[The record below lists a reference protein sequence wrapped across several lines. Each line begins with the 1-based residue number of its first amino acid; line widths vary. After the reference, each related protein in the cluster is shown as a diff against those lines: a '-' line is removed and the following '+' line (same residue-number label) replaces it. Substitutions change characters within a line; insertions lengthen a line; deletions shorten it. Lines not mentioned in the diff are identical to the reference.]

1 MLAPHPDDESVGLG
15 ATLAAFAGA
24 GIEVHVAL
32 LGDGRESQAP
42 MLRDLAP
49 EARGRWRLGEMQRA
63 VRCLD
68 SRIQWHGLAGSED
81 PDALNA
87 LFRRVAP
94 TLLFAPPP
102 FDFHP
107 DHRAAA
113 LPRHAT
119 TMWYH
124 EDHAPFGPF
133 EPTVHVAPDKDSLQR
148 KAAALGA
155 HASQVH
161 LFDAVGRLGRLRAVL
176 CGSGGPVEAFVA
188 YEALMV
194 GTQTTRGLTNRP
206 HTDWAV
212 LLRRSRSRR
221 KAEPDA

>member
-1 MLAPHPDDESVGLG
+1 
-15 ATLAAFAGA
+15 
-24 GIEVHVAL
+24 
-32 LGDGRESQAP
+32 
-42 MLRDLAP
+42 
-49 EARGRWRLGEMQRA
+49 MQRA

-107 DHRAAA
+107 DHRAA

-119 TMWYH
+119 TMWYY
-124 EDHAPFGPF
+124 EVHAPFGPF
-133 EPTVHVAPDKDSLQR
+133 EPTVHVTPDKDSLQR

-161 LFDAVGRLGRLRAVL
+161 LFDAVGRLGRFATPWRLPGESRHGMRTSQS
-176 CGSGGPVEAFVA
+176 CGAGGI
-188 YEALMV
+188 
-194 GTQTTRGLTNRP
+194 RRCSRP
-206 HTDWAV
+206 
-212 LLRRSRSRR
+212 RRSPTRRLISPCLDRGSHVRRAGGASGRRPIARGHSRYLL
-221 KAEPDA
+221 P